1 MLRSLTNLAHGE
13 LMFLRH
19 SLSLTLF
26 MALLVAGCANQPVPV
41 NPAEPIHMEPLGQS
55 LPQTSL
61 RTVLINQIISND
73 PVVMSSLKPVLSA
86 NTDNNW
92 RIAALRKKDGGALP
106 DGYWTLYKQNLEAL
120 QYDLNHQHD
129 AARAQYIEAY
139 RDELNRVDDGT
150 LQAMASSP
158 KALDEKSRRQWSA
171 RMSDRAARYLVTSEQ
186 SLNAATDAHLNR
198 MALMDRQY
206 NVCTLNPEC
215 WDAPVK
221 K

>member
-1 MLRSLTNLAHGE
+1 
-13 LMFLRH
+13 MFLRH
-19 SLSLTLF
+19 PFSSILF
-26 MALLVAGCANQPVPV
+26 TALLVAGCANQPVSV
-41 NPAEPIHMEPLGQS
+41 KPAEPFHIEPLGQS
-55 LPQTSL
+55 LPQTTV
-61 RTVLINQIISND
+61 RTVLIDQIISND
-73 PVVMSSLKPVLSA
+73 PVVISSLKPVLNA
-86 NTDNNW
+86 NTDNDG
-92 RIAALRKKDGGALP
+92 RIAALRKKYGGALP

-129 AARAQYIEAY
+129 TARAQYIETY
-139 RDELNRVDDGT
+139 RDELSRVDDGT
-150 LQAMASSP
+150 LQAMTSSP

-171 RMSDRAARYLVTSEQ
+171 RMSERAIRYMVTSEQ

-206 NVCTLNPEC
+206 NVCSLNPEC